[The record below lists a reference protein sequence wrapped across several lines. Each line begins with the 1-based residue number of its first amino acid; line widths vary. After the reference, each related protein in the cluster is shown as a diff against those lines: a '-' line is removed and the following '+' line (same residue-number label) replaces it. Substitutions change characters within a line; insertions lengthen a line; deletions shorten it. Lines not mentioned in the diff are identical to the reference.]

1 MKRIWFNS
9 LLAVVLMFLMSYFN
23 AFEKIW
29 HVFGAGNQLLAA
41 MGLLVVSMWLLG
53 RKRQAW
59 FAILPA
65 AFMTVTTLG
74 ALGWLFF
81 TKYLPERNYTLMI
94 ADVVLVFLAGSM
106 IVMSIHAFATKRY
119 AKSEAGAQPI

>member
-1 MKRIWFNS
+1 M
-9 LLAVVLMFLMSYFN
+9 
-23 AFEKIW
+23 
-29 HVFGAGNQLLAA
+29 LAA
-41 MGLLVVSMWLLG
+41 MVLLVISMWLLG

-59 FAILPA
+59 FALLPA

-81 TKYLPERNYTLMI
+81 TKYLPEGSYSLMI
-94 ADVVLVFLAGSM
+94 ADVVLVILAAAM

-119 AKSEAGAQPI
+119 AKTEAAATPM